1 MTETEQNLL
10 TAVQNCV
17 AIAEPVYRI
26 YYDEQGLCTRSDVEL
41 FDEPYIE
48 VDRET
53 FNTVTPCL
61 YCVVNGRL
69 QLRKQEYKHKL
80 ILIPADLG
88 VYKTIKGASML
99 LVDDSYTK
107 EVQYW
112 KLNDS

>member
-26 YYDEQGLCTRSDVEL
+26 YYDAQGLCTRSDVEL

-48 VDRET
+48 VDKET

-61 YCVVNGRL
+61 YCVVDNKL
-69 QLRKQEYKHKL
+69 QLRKQEHKHRL
-80 ILIPADLG
+80 ILIPAVEG
-88 VYKTIKGASML
+88 PYKTIKGAAML

-107 EVQYW
+107 EVQHW

>member
-1 MTETEQNLL
+1 MHT
-10 TAVQNCV
+10 
-17 AIAEPVYRI
+17 YKI
-26 YYDEQGLCTRSDVEL
+26 YYDEHGLCTRSDVEL

-53 FNTVTPCL
+53 FNEVTPCL
-61 YCVVNGRL
+61 YCVVDGKL

-80 ILIPADLG
+80 ILIPVTDG
-88 VYKTIKGASML
+88 NYKTIKGTGMF

-107 EVQYW
+107 EVQHW

>member
-26 YYDEQGLCTRSDVEL
+26 YYDTQGLCTRSDVEL
-41 FDEPYIE
+41 FDEPYIV

-53 FNTVTPCL
+53 FNTVTPCR
-61 YCVVNGRL
+61 YCVVNGKL
-69 QLRKQEYKHKL
+69 QLREQEYQHKL
-80 ILIPADLG
+80 KLVPAQEG
-88 VYKTIKGASML
+88 PYKTVKGTAMF
-99 LVDDSYTK
+99 LVDESYTK
-107 EVQYW
+107 TVTHW